1 MKNILGRDSKN
12 TNSEPSVEN
21 ILRDGKDPLLL
32 ILDEAQALGDEDIP
46 PSQYK
51 AAAIQVIEL
60 IHNGELGRPIILL
73 ATGLDGARRGF
84 SNLKVS
90 RFARN
95 CFVELG
101 ASSKE
106 SERAVIQDWL
116 QKEGGAKGDPTEWTD
131 AITQETHGWPHHILS
146 YAYPAAEYL
155 KSNDGIMSPEGL
167 NVVLESGRK
176 GRREY
181 YKERVGDFRVDQIHC
196 LAKSIGKC
204 SPWRAC

>member
-1 MKNILGRDSKN
+1 MAKIGVESFWDPDKLLGSLGHESKYEVTEKSTRFGVKNILGRDSKN

-146 YAYPAAEYL
+146 YAYL
-155 KSNDGIMSPEGL
+155 L
-167 NVVLESGRK
+167 
-176 GRREY
+176 
-181 YKERVGDFRVDQIHC
+181 Q
-196 LAKSIGKC
+196 SI
-204 SPWRAC
+204 